1 MVRSLLL
8 EGVSPQEYQ
17 TMRACLGVHEQSF
30 RPDDVIYDFGD
41 GRGLL
46 GIVTEGSAVVE
57 RIDREGGRAILEHL
71 EPGGVFGEM
80 MMFKA
85 AGDDS
90 VVARSVT
97 PCRVSFLRG
106 EAVMRR
112 CEHACACHGRMV
124 ENLGRG
130 AQPSLHPGEAAAVF
144 PAAGGQGA
152 RPVISAAF
160 FPQCAGGLYLRR
172 PQRHDARAEENAG
185 GNAGDHHRQTG
196 DIAVNEKHP
205 TGVALDR
212 VIFQRLT
219 APLAP
224 SDEGTV
230 SEAD

>member
-71 EPGGVFGEM
+71 GPGGVFGEM

-90 VVARSVT
+90 VVVRAAAPT
-97 PCRVSFLRG
+97 RVSFLRS

-112 CEHACACHGRMV
+112 CEHACACHSRMV
-124 ENLGRG
+124 ENLFRLVTEKATSLSERVEVLSRRSIREKLLRYFQLQAAKGHG
-130 AQPSLHPGEAAAVF
+130 PSFQLPFSLSALADY
-144 PAAGGQGA
+144 
-152 RPVISAAF
+152 ISADRSAMMRE
-160 FPQCAGGLYLRR
+160 LKKMR
-172 PQRHDARAEENAG
+172 EEMLVTITG
-185 GNAGDHHRQTG
+185 RQVT
-196 DIAVNEKHP
+196 
-205 TGVALDR
+205 L
-212 VIFQRLT
+212 
-219 APLAP
+219 
-224 SDEGTV
+224 S
-230 SEAD
+230 